1 MKRESVKSSMISSV
15 GYQAAT
21 KTLEIE
27 FNSGAV
33 WQYAD
38 FPKALWTK
46 FKTCDSYGRF
56 FRDYIQ
62 DSFEEVKVARRRY

>member
-1 MKRESVKSSMISSV
+1 MERESVKSSMISSV

-21 KTLEIE
+21 KILEIE

-33 WQYAD
+33 WQYCD
-38 FPKALWTK
+38 FPKSLWNK
-46 FKTCDSYGRF
+46 FKKCDSYGRF

-62 DSFEEVKVARRRY
+62 DSFEEAKVGRKRY